1 MNILCFQ
8 ITMFSKNLDVLTMLL
23 LWFSYHSYPIGD
35 HSYLCKFYVT
45 LCINQLFR
53 YGNTMLTYVFNNIV
67 KAQRTIGTMVYHRF
81 YPRFRPMLYP
91 RFRPMLYPRYCLC
104 FTLCF
109 SVGFTLWKNQG
120 QILDETIVF
129 PQEIPQFDATSETTL
144 KTK

>member
-35 HSYLCKFYVT
+35 HSYLCKYYLT

-91 RFRPMLYPRYCLC
+91 RFRPMLYPRFRPMLYPRFRPMLYPM
-104 FTLCF
+104 FQRRFHPMEKLGSNIGRNHSF
-109 SVGFTLWKNQG
+109 SIGNS
-120 QILDETIVF
+120 IV
-129 PQEIPQFDATSETTL
+129 
-144 KTK
+144 